1 MKRDNNKHTHFSD
14 SRPQSL
20 SFYEDEKIPEE
31 LSGNLELL
39 SPEERKH
46 YRRRKEYID
55 LDLERNVYN
64 NMQVHFCD
72 YNQTFLNRCRKN
84 IGGKSSF
91 HTIFTF
97 FILYINTL
105 IDKSC
110 FMMKPILKKLYR
122 ILLVILH
129 NKTSSF
135 NYYLI
140 YSIKKKLLSFY
151 VC

>member
-64 NMQVHFCD
+64 NMQVFFCE
-72 YNQTFLNRCRKN
+72 YNQTFLN
-84 IGGKSSF
+84 IY
-91 HTIFTF
+91 T
-97 FILYINTL
+97 
-105 IDKSC
+105 
-110 FMMKPILKKLYR
+110 
-122 ILLVILH
+122 VIEIEIWQ
-129 NKTSSF
+129 K
-135 NYYLI
+135 YWR
-140 YSIKKKLLSFY
+140 
-151 VC
+151 

>member
-1 MKRDNNKHTHFSD
+1 MCFASCTSLFILTFLNDNLLYTTYYNYRLLSGMLFSVEDKNENCVRTPSRDVSVDEETQINAKIINLIENEMKRDNNKHTHFSD

-64 NMQVHFCD
+64 NMQVHFCQ
-72 YNQTFLNRCRKN
+72 YNRTFPN
-84 IGGKSSF
+84 
-91 HTIFTF
+91 
-97 FILYINTL
+97 
-105 IDKSC
+105 
-110 FMMKPILKKLYR
+110 M
-122 ILLVILH
+122 
-129 NKTSSF
+129 
-135 NYYLI
+135 
-140 YSIKKKLLSFY
+140 
-151 VC
+151 